1 MRLLAL
7 LQALL
12 FGLASGLA
20 AAQDL
25 SSPFCVI
32 PVQGGTP
39 TEKDFN
45 DAWRMVSKVVTLA
58 GLPRP
63 IIYAYNR
70 GGVWTIDENR
80 AFVPFGGEFPSN
92 PIHDQIARD
101 PDSGRFVGINN
112 ALGIFVLDP
121 GQSQFR
127 KLYSVGDASLRHPY
141 SVEFIPRFA
150 GFVISDASGLYL
162 LDRTGGLS
170 PLPIAD
176 HATLRIPFR
185 VFDLPTFNALVVNAQ
200 DSSAVVRYDDGEIV
214 RVTTLDRGD
223 YVLGVTVETDGR
235 VLLRGNK
242 KTRTFSLS
250 RAPAEPIVQ
259 GRSFVIGDVPLR
271 VSRARLDAP
280 SIDKTIAMNPRSG
293 LAELGPSGPIPIT
306 LPFDPAEEPID
317 SIMELPEYRAV
328 FIITRASAYALQ
340 DKGSVTEIPG
350 ARVAGAS
357 RLGALVRLIPVRN
370 ETIYLGW
377 NSLNLLLDRRISGDT
392 ACSERR

>member
-1 MRLLAL
+1 
-7 LQALL
+7 
-12 FGLASGLA
+12 
-20 AAQDL
+20 
-25 SSPFCVI
+25 
-32 PVQGGTP
+32 
-39 TEKDFN
+39 
-45 DAWRMVSKVVTLA
+45 
-58 GLPRP
+58 
-63 IIYAYNR
+63 
-70 GGVWTIDENR
+70 
-80 AFVPFGGEFPSN
+80 
-92 PIHDQIARD
+92 
-101 PDSGRFVGINN
+101 
-112 ALGIFVLDP
+112 
-121 GQSQFR
+121 
-127 KLYSVGDASLRHPY
+127 
-141 SVEFIPRFA
+141 
-150 GFVISDASGLYL
+150 
-162 LDRTGGLS
+162 
-170 PLPIAD
+170 
-176 HATLRIPFR
+176 
-185 VFDLPTFNALVVNAQ
+185 
-200 DSSAVVRYDDGEIV
+200 VVRYDDGEIV